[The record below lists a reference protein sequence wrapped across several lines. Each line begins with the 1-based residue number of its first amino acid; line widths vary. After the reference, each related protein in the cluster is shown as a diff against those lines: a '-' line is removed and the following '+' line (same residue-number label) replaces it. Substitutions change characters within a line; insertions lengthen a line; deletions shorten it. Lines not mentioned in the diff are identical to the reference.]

1 MSTATAAPDD
11 PLYVVVGHG
20 GDEFKFALL
29 LGTEARAIEHCE
41 ELNAYQQARPPA
53 AEPGDKEAQAR
64 LQDWTLKHPGGPLS
78 ANYDGFKVEPFPP
91 KEPAS
96 QAPSVAAIEP
106 GVPIYVVSAEF
117 DTHQQLLGWYPNPD
131 TAERIR
137 AAMQAHHD
145 QKPELPEWLNLGPI
159 ELQAARTALTNWVA
173 KHPCGID
180 AERCRGFVTGPV
192 EWLDVS
198 TWGTPA

>member
-20 GDEFKFALL
+20 GEEFKFALL
-29 LGTEARAIEHCE
+29 IGTEARAIEHCE
-41 ELNAYQQARPPA
+41 ELNAYQKARPPA
-53 AEPGDKEAQAR
+53 AERSDTEAWRR
-64 LQDWTLKHPGGPLS
+64 LQDWIENHPGGYL
-78 ANYDGFKVEPFPP
+78 AINYHGFKVEPFPP

-96 QAPSVAAIEP
+96 EPPSVAVIEP

-117 DTHQQLLGWYPNPD
+117 DTHQQLLGWYPKPD
-131 TAERIR
+131 TAERVR

-145 QKPELPEWLNLGPI
+145 QKPEQPEWQKLGPI

>member
-53 AEPGDKEAQAR
+53 AEPGDTEARTR

-78 ANYDGFKVEPFPP
+78 ANYDGFKVEPFPQNDQAAP
-91 KEPAS
+91 PAS
-96 QAPSVAAIEP
+96 GADVEP
-106 GVPIYVVSAEF
+106 GKPVYVVSAEF
-117 DTHQQLLGWYPNPD
+117 DTHLQLVGWHAD
-131 TAERIR
+131 QAEAARIC

-145 QKPELPEWLNLGPI
+145 QKPEQPEWLNLGPI
-159 ELQAARTALTNWVA
+159 ELQAARTALTDWVA

-180 AERCRGFVTGPV
+180 AERCRGFVVAPI

-198 TWGTPA
+198 AWGTPA